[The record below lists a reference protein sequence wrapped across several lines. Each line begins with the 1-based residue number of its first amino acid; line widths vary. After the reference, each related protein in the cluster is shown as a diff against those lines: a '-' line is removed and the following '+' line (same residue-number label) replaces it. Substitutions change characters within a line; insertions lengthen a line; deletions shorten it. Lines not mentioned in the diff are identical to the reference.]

1 MTFNRAQ
8 SRHGVDLLPSAT
20 LVLWLICLTVG
31 LVGICWPPIFA
42 RGVPPLEPVEVRMI
56 SVENALAEEPLQ
68 APQATVPQALDTHP
82 QAAEPG
88 PLPPDLA
95 KLPPAPPMLA
105 VAAAPT
111 PQMAFAVPVKA
122 RPTEI
127 KASTAPPVAAP
138 TEPAVEHLTFGQ
150 AAGAQPA
157 PDYPVEAALAGE
169 QGAVKVRFD
178 VNTDGQ
184 VLDAQVVSPCR
195 WPLLNEAAARA
206 IRETWQFPPGL
217 KRAYDVS
224 IVFQLNQ

>member
-1 MTFNRAQ
+1 MTFNRDQ
-8 SRHGVDLLPSAT
+8 SFHGVGLVPSAT
-20 LVLWLICLTVG
+20 LVLWLTCLTVG
-31 LVGICWPPIFA
+31 MVGICWPPIFA
-42 RGVPPLEPVEVRMI
+42 RGVPPIQAVEVRMI
-56 SVENALAEEPLQ
+56 SVENAPVEEPLRSPT
-68 APQATVPQALDTHP
+68 AKDPRALDTHP
-82 QAAEPG
+82 QAAESG
-88 PLPPDLA
+88 PPPPDLA

-127 KASTAPPVAAP
+127 KTSAAPPVAAP
-138 TEPAVEHLTFGQ
+138 VEPAIEHLTFGQ
-150 AAGAQPA
+150 AEGAQPA

-184 VLDAQVVSPCR
+184 VLDAQVVSPSR

-206 IRETWQFPPGL
+206 IRETWQFPPGP